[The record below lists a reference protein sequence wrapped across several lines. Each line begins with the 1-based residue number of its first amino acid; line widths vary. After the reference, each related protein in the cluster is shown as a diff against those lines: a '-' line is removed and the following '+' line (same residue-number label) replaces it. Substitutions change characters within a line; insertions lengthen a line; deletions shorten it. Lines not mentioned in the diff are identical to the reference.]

1 MAKTN
6 IKISLSGAS
15 YYDSDKDDT
24 VHFNCLYDPSGK
36 SFPDTGTTIWL
47 KMWDSGGWLETIE
60 GNTHLYHNG
69 YNLVPRTAVLSKR
82 ELIKDLLNID

>member
-1 MAKTN
+1 MKSN
-6 IKISLSGAS
+6 IKISLTGGS
-15 YYDSDKDDT
+15 YYDSDKNDT

-36 SFPDTGTTIWL
+36 SFPDTGTTVWVNT
-47 KMWDSGGWLETIE
+47 WDSGGELETIE

-69 YNLVPRTAVLSKR
+69 FTLVPRQPVLTKK